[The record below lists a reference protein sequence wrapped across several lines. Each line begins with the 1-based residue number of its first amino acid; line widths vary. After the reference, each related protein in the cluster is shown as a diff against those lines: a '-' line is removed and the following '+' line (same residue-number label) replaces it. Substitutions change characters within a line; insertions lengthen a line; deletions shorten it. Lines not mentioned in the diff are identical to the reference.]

1 MSDEKRIRA
10 LFEALAD
17 NVENLGDE
25 ELLAEVRDEG
35 RDPEQVAEQMRV
47 LFQETVKK
55 FKQRAL
61 LAAKEQHRRHE
72 ASLAATRLRLPS
84 SSTERRQLLDAV
96 IARHQQAGRMLI
108 AQHRD
113 FKEMT
118 DDDVESWLQ
127 QFGALGLLDITPE
140 SNE

>member
-1 MSDEKRIRA
+1 MSDEKKMRA
-10 LFEALAD
+10 FFEALAD
-17 NVENLGDE
+17 NVDSLSDE
-25 ELLAEVRDEG
+25 ELLTEVREEG
-35 RDPEQVAEQMRV
+35 RSPEDVAKQTR
-47 LFQETVKK
+47 LLLQDTVKK

-61 LAAKEQHRRHE
+61 FAAREQHKQKEER
-72 ASLAATRLRLPS
+72 LAGLRFELP
-84 SSTERRQLLDAV
+84 TNPAERRQLLNGV
-96 IARHQQAGRMLI
+96 ITQHQQAGRILI

-127 QFGALGLLDITPE
+127 QFGALGLLDAKPE

>member
-1 MSDEKRIRA
+1 MSDEKKMRVF
-10 LFEALAD
+10 FEALAD
-17 NVENLGDE
+17 NVDSLTDE
-25 ELLAEVRDEG
+25 ELLAEVREEG
-35 RDPEQVAEQMRV
+35 RSPEDVAKQTR
-47 LFQETVKK
+47 LLLQNTVKG

-61 LAAKEQHRRHE
+61 VAAKEQHTQME
-72 ASLAATRLRLPS
+72 ARLAAMRFQLPTS
-84 SSTERRQLLDAV
+84 PTERRQLLDAV

-118 DDDVESWLQ
+118 DGDVESWLQ
-127 QFGALGLLDITPE
+127 QFGALGLLDTKPE

>member
-1 MSDEKRIRA
+1 MSDERKMRA

-17 NVENLGDE
+17 NMESLSDAEV
-25 ELLAEVRDEG
+25 LAEAREEG
-35 RDPEQVAEQMRV
+35 GSPEEIATQAR
-47 LFQETVKK
+47 LLLRNTLKK

-61 LAAKEQHRRHE
+61 VAAKEQHQQKAAH
-72 ASLAATRLRLPS
+72 LAVTRFQLPTS
-84 SSTERRQLLDAV
+84 QLERRQLLDMV
-96 IARHQQAGRMLI
+96 IVQHQQAGRMLI

-127 QFGALGLLDITPE
+127 QFGALGLLDAKPE